1 MNAQVYSSAACI
13 PAMVQVISTSPH
25 FQVRQLAAVELRK
38 RISKLWFEVD
48 EATRSAIRAQLLQVV
63 LSEEQ

>member
-1 MNAQVYSSAACI
+1 
-13 PAMVQVISTSPH
+13 MVQVISTSPH

-63 LSEEQ
+63 LGEEQ